1 MMNRIFLLSALTA
14 LFVACS
20 EDSVSGNDD
29 SSGEKLESSSSV
41 EESSSSLVKSSSSA
55 KKAQSSSSEKSS
67 KSSSSEKSKSSSS
80 SKTNSS
86 SSGKTTATSSSQ
98 NVQSSSSAGL
108 LSSSSVPQSS
118 SSVFVCSQKW
128 PCSILTEECDASKIG
143 NTTFYPDGNKK
154 FYYVCD
160 STGWVEATYVEYD
173 VSGRKCKADG
183 DTLWGH
189 VDNYLHTDSL
199 NPYRDLYVC
208 RNGELYKDNSKRYF
222 SKECNAAR
230 ENEEL
235 EKKYVTYVCKGGYWN
250 RKSQHTGTMTDSRDG
265 REYRTV
271 GIGDHL
277 WMQEDL
283 QYKENTLY
291 SWYTA
296 TGNGSNNGEISA
308 MIRGVCPEGWH
319 LPTYWD
325 RQELSAYGGY
335 DECLVGKTGWSADS
349 IRYFK
354 GTDCL
359 NMEFLPRDISKL
371 KSKDEGHVTGMW
383 YAEASSSYAYAL
395 IIENAIYSDGASVS
409 FSTYASRSKSDRLVV
424 RCVMEEP
431 GDRSYKSTSEAPYYE
446 KSR

>member
-1 MMNRIFLLSALTA
+1 MNRIFLLSALVA

-20 EDSVSGNDD
+20 EDSVSGNGDN
-29 SSGEKLESSSSV
+29 SSEKAESSSSV
-41 EESSSSLVKSSSSA
+41 EESSSSGNVKSSTSE
-55 KKAQSSSSEKSS
+55 KKAQ
-67 KSSSSEKSKSSSS
+67 SSS

-86 SSGKTTATSSSQ
+86 SSGKTVASSSSQ

-118 SSVFVCSQKW
+118 SSVFVCSEKW

-235 EKKYVTYVCKGGYWN
+235 EKKYVTYVCKGGYWS
-250 RKSQHTGTMTDSRDG
+250 RKSQHTGTMIDSRDG
-265 REYRTV
+265 REYKTV

-277 WMQEDL
+277 WMKEDL
-283 QYKENTLY
+283 QYKETTLY

-335 DECLVGKTGWSADS
+335 DECLVGKIGWSADS

-409 FSTYASRSKSDRLVV
+409 FSTYASRSKSDKLVV

>member
-1 MMNRIFLLSALTA
+1 MNRIFLLSALTA

-173 VSGRKCKADG
+173 VSGRK
-183 DTLWGH
+183 
-189 VDNYLHTDSL
+189 
-199 NPYRDLYVC
+199 
-208 RNGELYKDNSKRYF
+208 
-222 SKECNAAR
+222 
-230 ENEEL
+230 
-235 EKKYVTYVCKGGYWN
+235 
-250 RKSQHTGTMTDSRDG
+250 
-265 REYRTV
+265 
-271 GIGDHL
+271 
-277 WMQEDL
+277 
-283 QYKENTLY
+283 
-291 SWYTA
+291 
-296 TGNGSNNGEISA
+296 
-308 MIRGVCPEGWH
+308 
-319 LPTYWD
+319 
-325 RQELSAYGGY
+325 
-335 DECLVGKTGWSADS
+335 
-349 IRYFK
+349 
-354 GTDCL
+354 
-359 NMEFLPRDISKL
+359 
-371 KSKDEGHVTGMW
+371 
-383 YAEASSSYAYAL
+383 
-395 IIENAIYSDGASVS
+395 
-409 FSTYASRSKSDRLVV
+409 
-424 RCVMEEP
+424 
-431 GDRSYKSTSEAPYYE
+431 
-446 KSR
+446 

>member
-1 MMNRIFLLSALTA
+1 MNRIFLLSALVA

-20 EDSVSGNDD
+20 EDSVSGNGDN
-29 SSGEKLESSSSV
+29 SSEKAESSSSV
-41 EESSSSLVKSSSSA
+41 EESSSSGNV
-55 KKAQSSSSEKSS
+55 
-67 KSSSSEKSKSSSS
+67 KSSSSEKKAQSSS

-86 SSGKTTATSSSQ
+86 SSGKTVASSSSQ

-118 SSVFVCSQKW
+118 SSVFVCSEKW

-235 EKKYVTYVCKGGYWN
+235 EKKYVTYVCKGGYWS
-250 RKSQHTGTMTDSRDG
+250 RKSQHTGTMIDSRDG
-265 REYRTV
+265 REYKTV

-277 WMQEDL
+277 WMKEDL
-283 QYKENTLY
+283 QYKETTLY

-335 DECLVGKTGWSADS
+335 DECLVGKIGWSADS

-409 FSTYASRSKSDRLVV
+409 FSTYASRSKSDKLVV

>member
-1 MMNRIFLLSALTA
+1 MNRIFLLSALTA

-20 EDSVSGNDD
+20 EDSVSGNGDN
-29 SSGEKLESSSSV
+29 SSEKAESSSSV
-41 EESSSSLVKSSSSA
+41 EESSSSGNVKSSTSE
-55 KKAQSSSSEKSS
+55 KKAQ
-67 KSSSSEKSKSSSS
+67 SSS

-86 SSGKTTATSSSQ
+86 SSGKTVASSSSQ

-108 LSSSSVPQSS
+108 PSSSSVAQSS

-235 EKKYVTYVCKGGYWN
+235 EKKYVTYVCKGGYWS
-250 RKSQHTGTMTDSRDG
+250 RKSQHTGTMIDSRDG
-265 REYRTV
+265 HEYKTV

-277 WMQEDL
+277 WMKEDL
-283 QYKENTLY
+283 QYKETTLY

-409 FSTYASRSKSDRLVV
+409 FSTYASRSKSDKLVV

>member
-1 MMNRIFLLSALTA
+1 MNRIFLLSALTA

-235 EKKYVTYVCKGGYWN
+235 EKKYVTYVCKGGYWS

-283 QYKENTLY
+283 QYIMAK
-291 SWYTA
+291 
-296 TGNGSNNGEISA
+296 
-308 MIRGVCPEGWH
+308 
-319 LPTYWD
+319 
-325 RQELSAYGGY
+325 
-335 DECLVGKTGWSADS
+335 
-349 IRYFK
+349 
-354 GTDCL
+354 
-359 NMEFLPRDISKL
+359 
-371 KSKDEGHVTGMW
+371 
-383 YAEASSSYAYAL
+383 
-395 IIENAIYSDGASVS
+395 
-409 FSTYASRSKSDRLVV
+409 
-424 RCVMEEP
+424 
-431 GDRSYKSTSEAPYYE
+431 
-446 KSR
+446 

>member
-1 MMNRIFLLSALTA
+1 M
-14 LFVACS
+14 
-20 EDSVSGNDD
+20 
-29 SSGEKLESSSSV
+29 
-41 EESSSSLVKSSSSA
+41 
-55 KKAQSSSSEKSS
+55 
-67 KSSSSEKSKSSSS
+67 
-80 SKTNSS
+80 
-86 SSGKTTATSSSQ
+86 
-98 NVQSSSSAGL
+98 SAGL

-235 EKKYVTYVCKGGYWN
+235 KKKYVTYVCKGGYWS

-283 QYKENTLY
+283 QYKETTLY

-409 FSTYASRSKSDRLVV
+409 FSTYASRSKLDRLVV